1 MTVALR
7 RKGRQVDGLLVL
19 DKPTGMSSNAA
30 LQQAKRLFG
39 AAKAGHTGSLDPLA
53 TGVLPL
59 CFGEATKFSQFLL
72 DADKAYE
79 STFILGVGTDTAD
92 ADGAVIAQ
100 ASAAHLTE
108 DAVITA
114 IARLTGAIGQVPP
127 MYSALKVDGQPLYKR
142 ARAGEQVE
150 RAVRSVD
157 IYCFQLVSFESGEH
171 VRINVSVRCSKGT
184 YIRTLAEDLGAA
196 LGVPAHVETLRRCQS
211 GPFALD
217 DCVTPGQLTAL
228 KEAGADADLDAF
240 LQPIESCIQ
249 HLPRLSLSEA
259 ATFYIRQGQPVLVPN
274 GPQSGM
280 VRIVDARGLFLGIG
294 DMRDD
299 GRLAPK
305 RLLAQ

>member
-1 MTVALR
+1 M
-7 RKGRQVDGLLVL
+7 L
-19 DKPTGMSSNAA
+19 DKPSGMSSNAA
-30 LQQAKRLFG
+30 LQHAKRMFG

-72 DADKAYE
+72 DADKWYE
-79 STFILGVGTDTAD
+79 STFVLGVGTDTAD
-92 ADGAVIAQ
+92 ADGAVIAE
-100 ASAAHLTE
+100 ASAAPLTE
-108 DAVITA
+108 VAVIQAMAT
-114 IARLTGAIGQVPP
+114 LTGAIEQMPP

-150 RAVRSVD
+150 RAARSVH
-157 IYCFQLVSFESGEH
+157 IYRFELLSCEPDEQMRLT
-171 VRINVSVRCSKGT
+171 VRVHCSKGT

-196 LGVPAHVETLRRCQS
+196 LGVPAHVAALRRSQS
-211 GPFALD
+211 GPFAVD
-217 DCVTPGQLTAL
+217 DCVTPEQLTAV
-228 KEAGADADLDAF
+228 KESGTDTDLDTL

-280 VRIVDARGLFLGIG
+280 VRIADAGGVFLGVG
-294 DMRDD
+294 ELRDD
-299 GRLAPK
+299 GQLAPK

>member
-1 MTVALR
+1 MARR
-7 RKGRQVDGLLVL
+7 RKGRQIDGLLVL
-19 DKPTGMSSNAA
+19 DKPSGMSSNAA

-72 DADKAYE
+72 DADKGYE
-79 STFILGVGTDTAD
+79 STFVLGVGTETAD

-100 ASAAHLTE
+100 TSAAHLSEEQVTRAME
-108 DAVITA
+108 T
-114 IARLTGAIGQVPP
+114 LTGAIEQVPP

-150 RAVRSVD
+150 RAARPVHIYRFELLSCELTEQVR
-157 IYCFQLVSFESGEH
+157 LT
-171 VRINVSVRCSKGT
+171 VRVQCSKGT
-184 YIRTLAEDLGAA
+184 YIRTLAEDLGAV
-196 LGVPAHVETLRRCQS
+196 LGVPAHVATLRRCQS
-211 GPFALD
+211 GPFVLN
-217 DCVTPGQLTAL
+217 DCVTPEQVTAV
-228 KEAGADADLDAF
+228 KEAGSDAGLDAL

-280 VRIVDARGLFLGIG
+280 VRIADAGGMFLGVG

-299 GRLAPK
+299 GKLVPK

>member
-1 MTVALR
+1 MARR

-19 DKPTGMSSNAA
+19 DKPSGMSSNAA

-72 DADKAYE
+72 DADKGYE
-79 STFILGVGTDTAD
+79 STFVLGVGTETAD

-100 ASAAHLTE
+100 ASAAHLSE
-108 DAVITA
+108 DQVTRAMET
-114 IARLTGAIGQVPP
+114 LTGAIEQVPP

-150 RAVRSVD
+150 RAARPVD
-157 IYCFQLVSFESGEH
+157 IYRFELLSCELSEQ
-171 VRINVSVRCSKGT
+171 VRLTVRVQCSKGT

-196 LGVPAHVETLRRCQS
+196 NWVCRRTLRHCGDAS
-211 GPFALD
+211 LD
-217 DCVTPGQLTAL
+217 LLSLNDCVTPEQLTAV
-228 KEAGADADLDAF
+228 KEAGSDAGLDAL

-280 VRIVDARGLFLGIG
+280 VRIADAGGLFLGVG

-299 GRLAPK
+299 GKLAPK

>member
-1 MTVALR
+1 M
-7 RKGRQVDGLLVL
+7 VL

-30 LQQAKRLFG
+30 LQQVKRLFE

-72 DADKAYE
+72 DADKAYD
-79 STFILGVGTDTAD
+79 STFVLGVGTDTAD
-92 ADGAVIAQ
+92 ADGTVISQ

-108 DAVITA
+108 DAVNQAMAT
-114 IARLTGAIGQVPP
+114 LTGAIEQVPP

-150 RAVRSVD
+150 RAARAVD
-157 IYCFQLVSFESGEH
+157 IYCFELVSFEPGEH
-171 VRINVSVRCSKGT
+171 VHINVNVCCSKGT

-196 LGVPAHVETLRRCQS
+196 LGVPAHVATLRRCQS

-217 DCVTPGQLTAL
+217 DCVTPEQLTAV
-228 KEAGADADLDAF
+228 KEVGADTGLDAL

-280 VRIVDARGLFLGIG
+280 VRIADAEGLFLGVG
-294 DMRDD
+294 DMR
-299 GRLAPK
+299 GGGKLAPK

>member
-1 MTVALR
+1 MARR

-19 DKPTGMSSNAA
+19 DKPSGMSSNAA
-30 LQQAKRLFG
+30 LQQAKRLFR

-72 DADKAYE
+72 DADKGYE
-79 STFILGVGTDTAD
+79 STFVLGVGTDTAD
-92 ADGAVIAQ
+92 ADGAVMAQ

-108 DAVITA
+108 DTVIQAMAT
-114 IARLTGAIGQVPP
+114 LTGVIEQVPP

-142 ARAGEQVE
+142 ARAGEQVK
-150 RAVRSVD
+150 RDARPVVV
-157 IYCFQLVSFESGEH
+157 YCFELLSFEPGEQ
-171 VRINVSVRCSKGT
+171 VRLGVKVHCSKGT

-196 LGVPAHVETLRRCQS
+196 LGVPAHVATLRRCQS

-217 DCVTPGQLTAL
+217 DCVTPEQLTAV
-228 KEAGADADLDAF
+228 KDSGTDADLDAL

-280 VRIVDARGLFLGIG
+280 VRIADAGGLFLGVG

-299 GRLAPK
+299 GKLAPK

>member
-1 MTVALR
+1 MARR

-30 LQQAKRLFG
+30 LQQVKRLFG

-72 DADKAYE
+72 DADKAYD

-108 DAVITA
+108 DAVIQAMAT
-114 IARLTGAIGQVPP
+114 LTGAIEQVPP
-127 MYSALKVDGQPLYKR
+127 MYSAVKVDGQSLYKR

-150 RAVRSVD
+150 RAARSVD
-157 IYCFQLVSFESGEH
+157 IYCFELVSFEPGEH
-171 VRINVSVRCSKGT
+171 VRISVNVRCSKGT
-184 YIRTLAEDLGAA
+184 YIRTLAEDLGVA
-196 LGVPAHVETLRRCQS
+196 LGVPAHVATLRRCQS

-217 DCVTPGQLTAL
+217 DCVTPEQLTAV
-228 KEAGADADLDAF
+228 KEVGADADLDAL

-280 VRIVDARGLFLGIG
+280 VRIADAGGLFLGVG

-299 GRLAPK
+299 GKLAPK

>member
-1 MTVALR
+1 MAR
-7 RKGRQVDGLLVL
+7 RKKGRQVDGLLVL
-19 DKPTGMSSNAA
+19 DKPSGMSSNAA
-30 LQQAKRLFG
+30 LQYAKRLFG
-39 AAKAGHTGSLDPLA
+39 AVKAGHTGSLDPLA

-72 DADKAYE
+72 DADKGYE
-79 STFILGVGTDTAD
+79 STFVLGVGTDTAD
-92 ADGAVIAQ
+92 ADGAVITR

-108 DAVITA
+108 DSVTQAMVM
-114 IARLTGAIGQVPP
+114 LTGAIEQVPP
-127 MYSALKVDGQPLYKR
+127 MYSALKVNGQPLYKR

-150 RAVRSVD
+150 RAARPVEIYGFELLSFGPGEQVRLGVK
-157 IYCFQLVSFESGEH
+157 
-171 VRINVSVRCSKGT
+171 VRCSKGT

-196 LGVPAHVETLRRCQS
+196 LGVPAHVSTLRRCQS

-217 DCVTPGQLTAL
+217 DCVTPEQLTAM
-228 KEAGADADLDAF
+228 KKSGTDTDLDAL

-280 VRIVDARGLFLGIG
+280 VRIADAGGLFLGVG

-299 GRLAPK
+299 GKLAPR

>member
-1 MTVALR
+1 MAR
-7 RKGRQVDGLLVL
+7 RKKGRQVDGLLVL

-72 DADKAYE
+72 DADKGYE
-79 STFILGVGTDTAD
+79 STFVLGVGTDTAD
-92 ADGAVIAQ
+92 ADGAVITR
-100 ASAAHLTE
+100 ASAALLTE
-108 DAVITA
+108 DSVTQAMVM
-114 IARLTGAIGQVPP
+114 LTGAIEQVPP

-150 RAVRSVD
+150 RAARPVE
-157 IYCFQLVSFESGEH
+157 IYGFELLSFEPGEQ
-171 VRINVSVRCSKGT
+171 VRLRVKVRCSKGT
-184 YIRTLAEDLGAA
+184 YIRTLAEDLGAT
-196 LGVPAHVETLRRCQS
+196 LGVPAHVSTLRRCQS

-217 DCVTPGQLTAL
+217 DCVTPEQLTAV
-228 KEAGADADLDAF
+228 KETGVAADLDAL

-280 VRIVDARGLFLGIG
+280 VRIADAGGLFLGVG

-299 GRLAPK
+299 GKLAPK

>member
-1 MTVALR
+1 MAHR
-7 RKGRQVDGLLVL
+7 KKGRQVDGLLVL

-72 DADKAYE
+72 DADKGYE
-79 STFILGVGTDTAD
+79 STFVLGVGTDTAD
-92 ADGAVIAQ
+92 ADGEVIAQ
-100 ASAAHLTE
+100 ASAVHLTE
-108 DAVITA
+108 DAVTQA
-114 IARLTGAIGQVPP
+114 MATLTGAIEQVPP

-150 RAVRSVD
+150 RAARPVEL
-157 IYCFQLVSFESGEH
+157 YGFELLSFEPGDQ
-171 VRINVSVRCSKGT
+171 VRLGVKVRCSKGT

-196 LGVPAHVETLRRCQS
+196 LGVPAHVATLRRCQS

-217 DCVTPGQLTAL
+217 DCVTPEQLTAV
-228 KEAGADADLDAF
+228 KASGTETDLDAL
-240 LQPIESCIQ
+240 LQPIESGIQ

-280 VRIVDARGLFLGIG
+280 VRIADAGGLFLGVG

-299 GRLAPK
+299 GKLAPK

>member
-1 MTVALR
+1 VAR
-7 RKGRQVDGLLVL
+7 RKKGRQVDGLLVL

-72 DADKAYE
+72 DADKGYE
-79 STFILGVGTDTAD
+79 STFVLGVGTDTAD

-100 ASAAHLTE
+100 ASAVHLTE
-108 DAVITA
+108 DAVTQA
-114 IARLTGAIGQVPP
+114 MATLTGAIEQVPP

-142 ARAGEQVE
+142 ARAGEQIE
-150 RAVRSVD
+150 RAARPVE
-157 IYCFQLVSFESGEH
+157 IYGFELLSFEPGEQ
-171 VRINVSVRCSKGT
+171 VRLGVKIRCSKGT

-196 LGVPAHVETLRRCQS
+196 LGVPAHVSTLRRCQS

-217 DCVTPGQLTAL
+217 DCVTPEQLTAV
-228 KEAGADADLDAF
+228 KETGVAADLDVL

-280 VRIVDARGLFLGIG
+280 VRIADAGGLFLGVG

-299 GRLAPK
+299 GKLAPK

>member
-1 MTVALR
+1 MAR
-7 RKGRQVDGLLVL
+7 RKKGRQVDGLLVL

-72 DADKAYE
+72 DADKGYE
-79 STFILGVGTDTAD
+79 STFVLGVGTDTVD
-92 ADGAVIAQ
+92 ADGVVIAQ
-100 ASAAHLTE
+100 APAAHLTE
-108 DAVITA
+108 DAVTQAMATLI
-114 IARLTGAIGQVPP
+114 GAIEQVPP

-142 ARAGEQVE
+142 ARAGEQIE
-150 RAVRSVD
+150 RAARPVE
-157 IYCFQLVSFESGEH
+157 IYGFELLSFESGDQ
-171 VRINVSVRCSKGT
+171 VRITVRVRCSKGT

-196 LGVPAHVETLRRCQS
+196 LGVPAHVSTLRRCQS

-217 DCVTPGQLTAL
+217 DCVTPEQLTAV
-228 KEAGADADLDAF
+228 KEAGVDTDLDAL
-240 LQPIESCIQ
+240 LQPIESGIQ

-280 VRIVDARGLFLGIG
+280 VRIADAGGLFLGVG

-299 GRLAPK
+299 GKLAPK

>member
-1 MTVALR
+1 MARR

-19 DKPTGMSSNAA
+19 DKPSGMSSNAA

-39 AAKAGHTGSLDPLA
+39 ADKAGHTGSLDPLA

-72 DADKAYE
+72 DADKGYE
-79 STFILGVGTDTAD
+79 STFVLGEGTDTAD

-100 ASAAHLTE
+100 ASAAHLSE
-108 DAVITA
+108 DQVTRAMET
-114 IARLTGAIGQVPP
+114 LTGAIEQVPP

-150 RAVRSVD
+150 RAARPVD
-157 IYCFQLVSFESGEH
+157 IYRFELLSCEFSEQ
-171 VRINVSVRCSKGT
+171 VRLTVRVQCSKGT

-196 LGVPAHVETLRRCQS
+196 LGVPAHVATLRRCQS
-211 GPFALD
+211 GPFVLN
-217 DCVTPGQLTAL
+217 DCVTPEQLTAV
-228 KEAGADADLDAF
+228 KASGTDTDLDAL
-240 LQPIESCIQ
+240 LQPIESCIE
-249 HLPRLSLSEA
+249 HLPRLTLSEA

-280 VRIVDARGLFLGIG
+280 VRIADAGGLFLGVG

-299 GRLAPK
+299 GKLAPR

>member
-1 MTVALR
+1 MARR

-19 DKPTGMSSNAA
+19 DKPSGMSSNAA

-39 AAKAGHTGSLDPLA
+39 ADKAGHTGSLDPLA

-72 DADKAYE
+72 DADKGYE
-79 STFILGVGTDTAD
+79 STFVLGVGTETAD

-100 ASAAHLTE
+100 ASAAHLSE
-108 DAVITA
+108 DQVTRAMET
-114 IARLTGAIGQVPP
+114 LTGAIQQVPP

-150 RAVRSVD
+150 RAARPVD
-157 IYCFQLVSFESGEH
+157 IYRFELLSCEFSEQ
-171 VRINVSVRCSKGT
+171 VRLTVRVQCSKGT

-196 LGVPAHVETLRRCQS
+196 LGVPAHVATLRRCQS
-211 GPFALD
+211 GPFVLN
-217 DCVTPGQLTAL
+217 DCVTPEQLTAV
-228 KEAGADADLDAF
+228 KASGTDTDLDAL
-240 LQPIESCIQ
+240 LQPIESCIE
-249 HLPRLSLSEA
+249 HLPRLTLSEA

-280 VRIVDARGLFLGIG
+280 VRIADAGGLFLGVG

-299 GRLAPK
+299 GKLAPR

>member
-1 MTVALR
+1 MIVAR
-7 RKGRQVDGLLVL
+7 RKKGRQVDGLLVL

-72 DADKAYE
+72 DADKGYE
-79 STFILGVGTDTAD
+79 STFVLGVGTDTAD

-100 ASAAHLTE
+100 SAAAHLTE
-108 DAVITA
+108 DAVTQA
-114 IARLTGAIGQVPP
+114 MATLTGAIEQVPP

-150 RAVRSVD
+150 RAARPVE
-157 IYCFQLVSFESGEH
+157 IYGFQLLSFEPGEQ
-171 VRINVSVRCSKGT
+171 VRLGVKVRCSKGT

-196 LGVPAHVETLRRCQS
+196 LGVPAHVATLRRCQS

-217 DCVTPGQLTAL
+217 DCVTPEQLTAV
-228 KEAGADADLDAF
+228 KASGADTDLDAL
-240 LQPIESCIQ
+240 LQPIESGIQ

-280 VRIVDARGLFLGIG
+280 VRIADAGGLFLGVG

-299 GRLAPK
+299 GKLAPK

>member
-1 MTVALR
+1 MAR
-7 RKGRQVDGLLVL
+7 RKKGRQVDGLLVL

-30 LQQAKRLFG
+30 LQHAKRLFG

-72 DADKAYE
+72 DADKGYE
-79 STFILGVGTDTAD
+79 STFVLGVGTDTAD

-100 ASAAHLTE
+100 ASAVHLTE
-108 DAVITA
+108 DSVTQAMVM
-114 IARLTGAIGQVPP
+114 LTGAIEQVPP

-142 ARAGEQVE
+142 ARAGEQAE
-150 RAVRSVD
+150 RAARPVE
-157 IYCFQLVSFESGEH
+157 IYGFELLSFEPGEQ
-171 VRINVSVRCSKGT
+171 VRLGVKVRCSKGT

-196 LGVPAHVETLRRCQS
+196 LGVPAHVSTLRRCQS

-217 DCVTPGQLTAL
+217 DCVTPEQLTAV
-228 KEAGADADLDAF
+228 KESGTYTDLDA
-240 LQPIESCIQ
+240 LLKPIESCIQ

-280 VRIVDARGLFLGIG
+280 VRIGDAGGLFLGVG

-299 GRLAPK
+299 GKLVPK

>member
-1 MTVALR
+1 MAR
-7 RKGRQVDGLLVL
+7 RKKGRQVDGLLVL

-30 LQQAKRLFG
+30 LQHAKRLFG

-72 DADKAYE
+72 DADKGYE
-79 STFILGVGTDTAD
+79 STFVLGVGTDTAD
-92 ADGAVIAQ
+92 ADGVVIAQ
-100 ASAAHLTE
+100 APAAHLTE
-108 DAVITA
+108 DTVTQAMA
-114 IARLTGAIGQVPP
+114 MLTGAIEQVPP

-150 RAVRSVD
+150 RAARPVE
-157 IYCFQLVSFESGEH
+157 IYGFELLSFESGDQ
-171 VRINVSVRCSKGT
+171 VRITVRVRCSKGT

-196 LGVPAHVETLRRCQS
+196 LGVPAHVSTLRRCQS

-217 DCVTPGQLTAL
+217 DCVTPEQLTAV
-228 KEAGADADLDAF
+228 KEAGVDTDLDAL
-240 LQPIESCIQ
+240 LQPIESGIQ

-280 VRIVDARGLFLGIG
+280 VRIADAGGLFLGVG

-299 GRLAPK
+299 GKLAPK

>member
-1 MTVALR
+1 MAHR

-19 DKPTGMSSNAA
+19 DKPSGMSSNAA

-72 DADKAYE
+72 DADKAYD
-79 STFILGVGTDTAD
+79 SIFVLGVGTDTAD

-100 ASAAHLTE
+100 ASAAHLLE
-108 DAVITA
+108 DAVVQATVA
-114 IARLTGAIGQVPP
+114 LTGAIEQVPP

-142 ARAGEQVE
+142 ARAGEQVR
-150 RAVRSVD
+150 RAARPVD
-157 IYCFQLVSFESGEH
+157 IYCFELVSFEPGEQ
-171 VRINVSVRCSKGT
+171 VRLGVKVRCSKGT

-196 LGVPAHVETLRRCQS
+196 LGVPAHVATLRRCQS

-217 DCVTPGQLTAL
+217 DCVTPEQLTAV
-228 KEAGADADLDAF
+228 KEAGAYADLDGF

-259 ATFYIRQGQPVLVPN
+259 ATFYIRRGQPVLVPK

-280 VRIVDARGLFLGIG
+280 VRIVDAGGHFLGVG

-299 GRLAPK
+299 GKLAPR

>member
-1 MTVALR
+1 MAFR

-30 LQQAKRLFG
+30 LQQAKRLFR

-72 DADKAYE
+72 DADKAYD
-79 STFILGVGTDTAD
+79 STFVLGVGTDTAD
-92 ADGAVIAQ
+92 ADGAAIAQ
-100 ASAAHLTE
+100 TSAAHLTE
-108 DAVITA
+108 DAVIQAMAT
-114 IARLTGAIGQVPP
+114 LTGAIEQVPP

-150 RAVRSVD
+150 RAARSVD
-157 IYCFQLVSFESGEH
+157 IYCFELVSFEPGEH
-171 VRINVSVRCSKGT
+171 VRINVNVRCSKGT

-196 LGVPAHVETLRRCQS
+196 LGVPAHVATLRRCQS
-211 GPFALD
+211 GPFSLD
-217 DCVTPGQLTAL
+217 DCVTPEQLTAV
-228 KEAGADADLDAF
+228 KEVGADADLDAL

-280 VRIVDARGLFLGIG
+280 VRIADAGGLFLGVG

-299 GRLAPK
+299 GKLAPK

>member
-1 MTVALR
+1 M
-7 RKGRQVDGLLVL
+7 L
-19 DKPTGMSSNAA
+19 DKPTGISSNAA

-72 DADKAYE
+72 DADKAYG
-79 STFILGVGTDTAD
+79 STFVLGVGTDTAD

-108 DAVITA
+108 DAVIQAMTT
-114 IARLTGAIGQVPP
+114 LTGAIEQVPP

-142 ARAGEQVE
+142 ARAGEHVE
-150 RAVRSVD
+150 RAARSVD
-157 IYCFQLVSFESGEH
+157 IYCFELVSFELGEH
-171 VRINVSVRCSKGT
+171 VRINVNVRCSKGT

-196 LGVPAHVETLRRCQS
+196 LGVPAHVATLRRCQS

-217 DCVTPGQLTAL
+217 DCVTPEQLTAV
-228 KEAGADADLDAF
+228 KEVGADADLDAL

-280 VRIVDARGLFLGIG
+280 VRIADAGGLFLGVG

-299 GRLAPK
+299 GKLAPK

>member
-1 MTVALR
+1 MAR
-7 RKGRQVDGLLVL
+7 RKKGRQVDGLLVL

-30 LQQAKRLFG
+30 LQHAKRLFG
-39 AAKAGHTGSLDPLA
+39 AAKVGHTGSLDPLA

-72 DADKAYE
+72 DADKGYE
-79 STFILGVGTDTAD
+79 STFVLGVGTDTAD
-92 ADGAVIAQ
+92 ADGAVITR

-108 DAVITA
+108 DSVTQAMVM
-114 IARLTGAIGQVPP
+114 LTGAIEQVPP

-150 RAVRSVD
+150 RAARPVE
-157 IYCFQLVSFESGEH
+157 IYGFELLSFEPGEQ
-171 VRINVSVRCSKGT
+171 VRLRVKVRCSKGT

-196 LGVPAHVETLRRCQS
+196 LGVPAHVSTLRRCQS

-217 DCVTPGQLTAL
+217 DCVTPDQLAAV
-228 KEAGADADLDAF
+228 KESGTDTDLDAL
-240 LQPIESCIQ
+240 LQPIESCLQ

-280 VRIVDARGLFLGIG
+280 VRIVDAGGLFLGVG

-299 GRLAPK
+299 GKLAPK

>member
-1 MTVALR
+1 MAR
-7 RKGRQVDGLLVL
+7 RKKGRQVDGLLVL
-19 DKPTGMSSNAA
+19 DKPSGMSSNAA
-30 LQQAKRLFG
+30 LQHVKCLFG

-72 DADKAYE
+72 DADKGYE
-79 STFILGVGTDTAD
+79 STFVLGVGTDTAD
-92 ADGAVIAQ
+92 ADGAVITR

-108 DAVITA
+108 DSVTQAMVM
-114 IARLTGAIGQVPP
+114 LTGAIEQVPP

-150 RAVRSVD
+150 RAARPVE
-157 IYCFQLVSFESGEH
+157 IYGFELLSFEPGEQ
-171 VRINVSVRCSKGT
+171 VRLGVKVRCSKGT

-196 LGVPAHVETLRRCQS
+196 LGVPAHVSTLRRCQS

-217 DCVTPGQLTAL
+217 DCVTPEQLTAV
-228 KEAGADADLDAF
+228 KKSGTDTDLDAL

-280 VRIVDARGLFLGIG
+280 VRIADAGGLFLGVG

-299 GRLAPK
+299 GKLAPK

>member
-1 MTVALR
+1 MAR
-7 RKGRQVDGLLVL
+7 RKKGRQVDGLLVL
-19 DKPTGMSSNAA
+19 DKPTGMSSNAS
-30 LQQAKRLFG
+30 LQDAKRLFG

-72 DADKAYE
+72 DADKGYE
-79 STFILGVGTDTAD
+79 STFVLGVGTDTAD

-100 ASAAHLTE
+100 ASAVHLTE
-108 DAVITA
+108 DAVTQA
-114 IARLTGAIGQVPP
+114 MATLTGAIEQVPP

-142 ARAGEQVE
+142 ARAGEQIE
-150 RAVRSVD
+150 RAARPVE
-157 IYCFQLVSFESGEH
+157 IYGFELLSFEPGEQ
-171 VRINVSVRCSKGT
+171 VRLGVKVRCSKGT

-196 LGVPAHVETLRRCQS
+196 LGVPAHVSTLRRCQS

-217 DCVTPGQLTAL
+217 DCVTPEQLTAV
-228 KEAGADADLDAF
+228 KESGTDKDLDAL

-280 VRIVDARGLFLGIG
+280 VRIADAGGLFLGVG

-299 GRLAPK
+299 GKLAPK

>member
-1 MTVALR
+1 
-7 RKGRQVDGLLVL
+7 
-19 DKPTGMSSNAA
+19 MSSNAA
-30 LQQAKRLFG
+30 LQQVKRLFE

-72 DADKAYE
+72 DADKAYD
-79 STFILGVGTDTAD
+79 STFVLGVGTDTAD
-92 ADGAVIAQ
+92 ADGTVIAK

-108 DAVITA
+108 YAVSQAMAT
-114 IARLTGAIGQVPP
+114 LTGAIEQVPP

-150 RAVRSVD
+150 RAARAVD
-157 IYCFQLVSFESGEH
+157 IYCFELVSFEPGEH
-171 VRINVSVRCSKGT
+171 VRINVNVCCSKGT

-196 LGVPAHVETLRRCQS
+196 LGVPAHVATLRRCQS
-211 GPFALD
+211 GPFSLD
-217 DCVTPGQLTAL
+217 DCVTPEQLTAA
-228 KEAGADADLDAF
+228 KEVGADTGLDAL

-280 VRIVDARGLFLGIG
+280 VRIADAEGLFLGVG
-294 DMRDD
+294 DMRD
-299 GRLAPK
+299 GGKLAPK

>member
-1 MTVALR
+1 MAR
-7 RKGRQVDGLLVL
+7 RKKGRQVDGLLVL

-30 LQQAKRLFG
+30 LQHTKCLFG

-72 DADKAYE
+72 DADKGYE
-79 STFILGVGTDTAD
+79 STFVLGVGTDTSD
-92 ADGAVIAQ
+92 ADGAVITR
-100 ASAAHLTE
+100 ASAAHLAE
-108 DAVITA
+108 DSVTRAMVM
-114 IARLTGAIGQVPP
+114 LTGAIEQVPP

-142 ARAGEQVE
+142 ARAGEQAE
-150 RAVRSVD
+150 RAARPVE
-157 IYCFQLVSFESGEH
+157 IYGFELLSFEPGEQMRLG
-171 VRINVSVRCSKGT
+171 VKVRCSKGT

-196 LGVPAHVETLRRCQS
+196 LGVPAHVSTLRRCQS

-217 DCVTPGQLTAL
+217 DCVTPEQLTAV
-228 KEAGADADLDAF
+228 KESGTDTDLDAL

-280 VRIVDARGLFLGIG
+280 VRIADAGGLFLGVG

-299 GRLAPK
+299 GKLAPK

>member
-1 MTVALR
+1 MARR
-7 RKGRQVDGLLVL
+7 RKGRQLDGLLVL
-19 DKPTGMSSNAA
+19 DKPTGKSSNAA

-72 DADKAYE
+72 DADKAYN
-79 STFILGVGTDTAD
+79 STFVLGVGTDTAD
-92 ADGAVIAQ
+92 ADGVVIAQ

-108 DAVITA
+108 DAVIRAMATM
-114 IARLTGAIGQVPP
+114 TGAIEQVPP

-150 RAVRSVD
+150 RAARFVD
-157 IYCFQLVSFESGEH
+157 IYCFELVSLEPGEH
-171 VRINVSVRCSKGT
+171 MRINVDVRCSKGT

-196 LGVPAHVETLRRCQS
+196 LGVPAHVATLRRLQS

-217 DCVTPGQLTAL
+217 DCVTPEQLTIV
-228 KEAGADADLDAF
+228 KEVGADAGLDAL

-274 GPQSGM
+274 GPHSGM
-280 VRIVDARGLFLGIG
+280 VRIADAGGLFLGVG
-294 DMRDD
+294 DMRDN
-299 GRLAPK
+299 GKLAPK
-305 RLLAQ
+305 RLLVQ

>member
-1 MTVALR
+1 M
-7 RKGRQVDGLLVL
+7 VDGLLVL
-19 DKPTGMSSNAA
+19 DKPSGMSSNAA
-30 LQQAKRLFG
+30 LQHAKRLFG

-72 DADKAYE
+72 DADKGYE
-79 STFILGVGTDTAD
+79 STFVLGVGTDTAD
-92 ADGAVIAQ
+92 ADGAVIAE
-100 ASAAHLTE
+100 ASAAPLTKE
-108 DAVITA
+108 AVIQAMAT
-114 IARLTGAIGQVPP
+114 LTGAIEQVPP

-142 ARAGEQVE
+142 ARAGEQVA
-150 RAVRSVD
+150 RAARSVH
-157 IYCFQLVSFESGEH
+157 IYRFELLSCEPDEQMRLT
-171 VRINVSVRCSKGT
+171 VRVYCSKGT

-196 LGVPAHVETLRRCQS
+196 LGVPAHVATLRRCQS
-211 GPFALD
+211 GPFAVD
-217 DCVTPGQLTAL
+217 DCVTPERLTAV
-228 KEAGADADLDAF
+228 KESGSDTDLDTL

-280 VRIVDARGLFLGIG
+280 VRIADAGGLFLGVG
-294 DMRDD
+294 ELRDD
-299 GRLAPK
+299 GKLAPK

>member
-1 MTVALR
+1 MAR
-7 RKGRQVDGLLVL
+7 RKKGRQVDGLLVL

-72 DADKAYE
+72 DADKGYE
-79 STFILGVGTDTAD
+79 STFVLGVGTDTAD

-100 ASAAHLTE
+100 ASAVHLTE
-108 DAVITA
+108 DVVTQAMAT
-114 IARLTGAIGQVPP
+114 LTGAIEQVPP

-150 RAVRSVD
+150 RTARPVE
-157 IYCFQLVSFESGEH
+157 IYSFELLTFESGDQ
-171 VRINVSVRCSKGT
+171 VRVGVKVRCSKGT

-196 LGVPAHVETLRRCQS
+196 LGVPAHVATLRRCQS

-217 DCVTPGQLTAL
+217 DCVTPEQLTAV
-228 KEAGADADLDAF
+228 KASGTETDLDAL
-240 LQPIESCIQ
+240 LQPIESGIQ

-280 VRIVDARGLFLGIG
+280 VRIADAGGLFLGVG

-299 GRLAPK
+299 GKLAPK